1 MHPPASL
8 LKGYQITAQL
18 YESLNSVV
26 YRGYRDSDQQPVILK
41 FLKQDYPSPEEL
53 TRYQQEYHI
62 TRSLNL
68 EGVIQV
74 YDLQQYQNTRVIIL
88 EDFGGESLSLLLTK
102 QTLSIKDF
110 ITIAIK
116 ISEFLGEIHAANVIH
131 KDINPSNIV
140 FNCDTGELKIIDFGI
155 STVLS
160 RENPTLKNPH
170 VIEGTLAY
178 ISPEQTGR
186 MNRSLDYRTDFYS
199 LGVTFY
205 ELLTKQ
211 LPFPTTDL
219 MELVHSH
226 LAKSPVA
233 PHLLISSEREGG
245 GESCPKA
252 VSDIVLKL
260 MAKNAEDRYQSAH
273 GLKTDL
279 EHCLEQ
285 LQTTGEIKTFQLGHY
300 DISEQFTIP
309 ETLYGRDQEI
319 ATLLAAFDRIAALG
333 KKDGA
338 ELLLVAGYSG
348 VGKSALVNEVYK
360 PITAKGGNFIA
371 GKYDQ
376 YQHNIPYDAIAK
388 AFRDLCNQL
397 LTASET
403 TLNQW
408 RQKIRAAVGNNGQVL
423 IDVIPDLERIIGKQ
437 PTVAP
442 VDAIAA
448 QNRFN
453 LVFKNVIKA
462 ICQSDHPLV
471 LFIDNWQWADSA
483 SLMLLKTIITDG
495 ELQHL
500 LVVGAYRDHEVDE
513 AHPLMT
519 AVEEIKQEGGIVSQI
534 HLDNLKPVDV
544 NQLIADALDC
554 SPQDSQPLTDLVYSK
569 THGNAFFTT
578 EFIKSIYTEN
588 LLLFNHT
595 QCQWQWDSELIQAK
609 DITDNVVDFMASK
622 ISTLSETTQKI
633 LQVAACIGNSFDV
646 LLLSVI
652 YQQYPQQI
660 IYGLFPAI
668 QQGLIVSLNQGYQLI
683 NLHEDTDP
691 SLVKFRF
698 QHDRV
703 QQAAYTL
710 IEASQ
715 KTAFHLLIGRLLL
728 KTKTSEA
735 LSESIFEIIDHL
747 NLASEQVTSPEEFH
761 EIARLNLIASQKAKV
776 AAAYQLATNY
786 ANAGINHLSDLSA
799 DSWQTHYELTLA
811 LHNEAIEAAYLNGDL
826 KAMARLAKVVLQQA
840 KLLLDKVKAYQVQ
853 IQASIAQNQLLD
865 ALNTA
870 LTILKLLG
878 VSLPETPTN
887 TDIELGL
894 TETIE
899 NLPAMGIQDLIN
911 MPEMTDP
918 YKLATMG
925 ILSSV
930 LNAAYMAI
938 PDLLP
943 LIVFA
948 QVNLSINHGN
958 SSFSAFAYGNYG
970 LILCGIVGDID
981 SGYEFGKLAFSL
993 LEKFNNRANT
1003 KAKTFE
1009 IVCLSIK
1016 HWKEHIRET
1025 LNPLIEAYQ
1034 SGLETGDLEYAS
1046 FAALDYC
1053 SHSYVLG
1060 KELKGLEQDIATYS
1074 QAIHQLNQTTVFH
1087 LNEIF
1092 HQAVL
1097 NLLGN
1102 AENPCY
1108 LIGKTYN
1115 EAQMLPIH
1123 QQANDISTMALLYAN
1138 KLILCFLFG
1147 ELVEAREIAAKLELY
1162 LEGIPG
1168 QVFVPLFYF
1177 YDSLL
1182 RLALYP
1188 SSTTLEKEECLARVA
1203 TNQEKMK
1210 NWADYAPMNYL
1221 HKFHLVEAERHR
1233 ILGQN
1238 LEAMD
1243 LYNCA
1248 IAEAKENGYLN
1259 EEALANEL
1267 AAKFY
1272 LEWSKNKIAQVYM
1285 IEAYHRYTHWGAL
1298 AKVQDLEQRYPQ
1310 LLTQTASNI
1319 RFSVTNT
1326 TTSSTTATTLSN
1338 SLDLISI
1345 LKASQTLAQ
1354 EIKLDTLLTKMMAI
1368 VIENAGAERAY
1379 LLLQQNQQWAIAA
1392 EGIIDSN
1399 KVNILQFAPLD
1410 NFPATSLP
1418 KSIINYV
1425 IRTQTSIV
1433 CHRATEDN
1441 TFSTDPYIQI
1451 HQPQSILCSPII
1463 NQGQLIGLLYLENN
1477 AIIGAFTPD
1486 RLEVLN
1492 LLTSQAAISLE
1503 NSLLYRQLEDYSH
1516 TLEQKVEERTAQL
1529 AESNQQLKAAK
1540 QKADAA
1546 NEAKSDFLSN
1556 MSHELR
1562 TPLNGIMGYAQILK
1576 RDRDLG
1582 SKQIDGLTIIE
1593 QSGNHLLTLINDIL
1607 DLSKIEARKMELYPR
1622 DLHLQSFIESVVGI
1636 IRMRA
1641 NEKDILFQYNPDN
1654 NLPHGIKAD
1663 EKRLRQVLLNLLG
1676 NAVKFTDTGQVTLKV
1691 NVISLDQP
1699 QKTTVQTTLLDAVA
1713 HGEGLC
1719 AEPASAPVLMQSLM
1733 GETPKTALHRCKPRG
1748 NPQDRAASLRFQVID
1763 TGVGITPEQLEKIF
1777 QPFEQVGDTQRRAA
1791 GTGLGLTITKQLV
1804 ELMGAK
1810 LQVTSEFGYGSTFWF
1825 DVTFP
1830 VVETYQPQQPQS
1842 LGQIVGYI
1850 GSRRKLLIAEDKAA
1864 NRAVLQNMLEP
1875 LGFEIAYAENG
1886 QQEIELAQ
1894 QLQPDLILTD
1904 LVMPVKT
1911 GFEAIAELRS
1921 LPQMQ
1926 DIPIIVVSANV
1937 LDTDQQKSK
1946 LVGCQGFLSK
1956 PVDEQQLLEL
1966 LGEYL
1971 QLEWIYEED
1980 SQQTIA
1986 PARIEQPLVIPP
1998 PAEMEVLYELAML
2011 GSMRKIRQR
2020 ANYLE
2025 ELDTK
2030 YIPFGKKLKDL
2041 AEGFQ
2046 EQKILAL
2053 VEKYLEMENS

>member
-18 YESLNSVV
+18 YESANSLV

-74 YDLQQYQNTRVIIL
+74 YDLQHYQNTRVIIL

-102 QTLSIKDF
+102 QTLSIKEF

-116 ISEFLGEIHAANVIH
+116 ITEILGQIHAANVIH

-140 FNCDTGELKIIDFGI
+140 FNPDTGELKIIDFGI

-160 RENPTLKNPH
+160 RENPTLKNPN

-233 PHLLISSEREGG
+233 PHLLISSQREGG
-245 GESCPKA
+245 GEGCPKA

-285 LQTTGEIKTFQLGHY
+285 LQTTGEIKRFQLGHH
-300 DISEQFTIP
+300 DICERFTIP

-319 ATLLAAFDRIAALG
+319 ATLLAAFDQIAALSR
-333 KKDGA
+333 KDGA

-388 AFRDLCNQL
+388 AFHDLCNQL

-408 RQKIRAAVGNNGQVL
+408 RQKILAAVGNNGQVL

-471 LFIDNWQWADSA
+471 LFIDNCQWADSA
-483 SLMLLKTIITDG
+483 SLMLLKTIITDS

-500 LVVGAYRDHEVDE
+500 LVVGTYRDHEVDE
-513 AHPLMT
+513 AHPLIT

-554 SPQDSQPLTDLVYSK
+554 SPQDSQPLTNLVYSK
-569 THGNAFFTT
+569 THGNPFFTT
-578 EFIKSIYTEN
+578 EFLKSIYTKN

-609 DITDNVVDFMASK
+609 DITDNVVDFMAGK

-633 LQVAACIGNSFDV
+633 LQLAACIGNSFDV
-646 LLLSVI
+646 LLLSLI
-652 YQQYPQQI
+652 YQQSPQQI

-668 QQGLIVSLNQGYQLI
+668 QQGLIVCLNQGYQLI
-683 NLHEDTDP
+683 NLDDDTDC
-691 SLVKFRF
+691 SLVRFRF

-710 IEASQ
+710 IEPSQ

-747 NLASEQVTSPEEFH
+747 NLASDQVTSPEEFH
-761 EIARLNLIASQKAKV
+761 EIARLNLIASQKAKI
-776 AAAYQLATNY
+776 AAAYELATNY
-786 ANAGINHLSDLSA
+786 ANAGINHLSDLSG
-799 DSWQTHYELTLA
+799 DSWQTDYELTLA

-840 KLLLDKVKAYQVQ
+840 RLLLDKVKAYQVQ
-853 IQASIAQNQLLD
+853 IQASIGQNQLLD

-894 TETIE
+894 AETIE

-958 SSFSAFAYGNYG
+958 SSFSAFAYANYG

-993 LEKFNNRANT
+993 IENVNNRANT
-1003 KAKTFE
+1003 KARTFE

-1025 LNPLIEAYQ
+1025 LNPLLEAYQ

-1060 KELKGLEQDIATYS
+1060 KELKGLEQEIATYS

-1108 LIGKTYN
+1108 LIGKAYN

-1123 QQANDISTMALLYAN
+1123 QQANDISTMALLYGN
-1138 KLILCFLFG
+1138 KLILCFLFCD
-1147 ELVEAREIAAKLELY
+1147 LFEAREIAGKLELY

-1168 QVFVPLFYF
+1168 QVFVPLFHF

-1188 SSTTLEKEECLARVA
+1188 SSKTMEKEECLARVA

-1238 LEAMD
+1238 VEAMD

-1248 IAEAKENGYLN
+1248 IADAKENGYLN

-1272 LEWSKNKIAQVYM
+1272 LEWGKDKIAQLYM
-1285 IEAYHRYTHWGAL
+1285 MEAYHSYTHWGAL

-1310 LLTQTASNI
+1310 LLTQTASKV
-1319 RFSVTNT
+1319 RFSATNT
-1326 TTSSTTATTLSN
+1326 TTSSTTATTLSD

-1345 LKASQTLAQ
+1345 LKASQALAQ
-1354 EIKLDTLLTKMMAI
+1354 EIKLDTLLANMMAI
-1368 VIENAGAERAY
+1368 VIENAGAETAY
-1379 LLLQQNQQWAIAA
+1379 LLLQHNQQWAIAA
-1392 EGIIDSN
+1392 EGILDTNKDSN

-1410 NFPATSLP
+1410 NFPETSLP

-1425 IRTQTSIV
+1425 IRTQTSVV
-1433 CHRATEDN
+1433 CHRATKHQ

-1451 HQPQSILCSPII
+1451 HQPQSILCTPII

-1492 LLTSQAAISLE
+1492 LLTSQAAISIE
-1503 NSLLYRQLEDYSH
+1503 NALLYRQLEDYSH

-1529 AESNQQLKAAK
+1529 AESNQQLKTAK
-1540 QKADAA
+1540 QKADEA
-1546 NEAKSDFLSN
+1546 NQAKSEFLSN

-1562 TPLNGIMGYAQILK
+1562 TPLNGILGYAQILK

-1582 SKQIDGLTIIE
+1582 TKQIDGLTIIE

-1622 DLHLQSFIESVVGI
+1622 DLHLQSFLGSVVGI

-1641 NEKDILFQYNPDN
+1641 LEKDILFEYNPED

-1676 NAVKFTDTGQVTLKV
+1676 NAVKFTDTGEVTLKV

-1699 QKTTVQTTLLDAVA
+1699 QKTTL
-1713 HGEGLC
+1713 
-1719 AEPASAPVLMQSLM
+1719 S
-1733 GETPKTALHRCKPRG
+1733 
-1748 NPQDRAASLRFQVID
+1748 FQVID
-1763 TGVGITPEQLEKIF
+1763 TGVGMTPEQLQKIF
-1777 QPFEQVGDTQRRAA
+1777 QPFEQVGDTQRRAT

-1804 ELMGAK
+1804 ELMGGK

-1830 VVETYQPQQPQS
+1830 VVETYQPQQQQK

-1850 GSRRKLLIAEDKAA
+1850 GSRRKVLIAEDKAA

-1875 LGFEIAYAENG
+1875 LGFEVVMAENG

-1904 LVMPVKT
+1904 LIMPVKT
-1911 GFEAIAELRS
+1911 GFEAIAELRN

-1937 LDTDQQKSK
+1937 LDTDLEKSK

-1971 QLEWIYEED
+1971 QLEWIYEEV

-1986 PARIEQPLVIPP
+1986 LASSEQPLVIPP
-1998 PAEMEVLYELAML
+1998 PEEMEVLYELAML
-2011 GSMRKIRQR
+2011 GSMKKIRQR
-2020 ANYLE
+2020 ATYLE

-2030 YIPFGKKLKDL
+2030 YIPIASKLKDL

-2053 VEKYLEMENS
+2053 VEKYLEQDLRNWHN

>member
-18 YESLNSVV
+18 YESSNSLV

-62 TRSLNL
+62 TCSLNL

-110 ITIAIK
+110 IIIAIK
-116 ISEFLGEIHAANVIH
+116 ITKILGEIHRANVIH

-140 FNCDTGELKIIDFGI
+140 FNPDTGELKIIDFGI

-160 RENPTLKNPH
+160 RENPTLKNPN

-245 GESCPKA
+245 GDGCPKA
-252 VSDIVLKL
+252 ISDIVLKL

-285 LQTTGEIKTFQLGHY
+285 LQTTGEIKTFQLGHH
-300 DISEQFTIP
+300 DISERFTIP

-319 ATLLAAFDRIAALG
+319 ATLLAAFDRIAAFSR
-333 KKDGA
+333 KDGA

-388 AFRDLCNQL
+388 AFGDLCNQL

-408 RQKIRAAVGNNGQVL
+408 RREIIAAVGNNGQVL

-471 LFIDNWQWADSA
+471 LFIDNCQWADSA

-513 AHPLMT
+513 AHPFMT

-554 SPQDSQPLTDLVYSK
+554 SPQDSQPLTDLVYYK
-569 THGNAFFTT
+569 THGNPFFTT
-578 EFIKSIYTEN
+578 EFITSIYTEK

-646 LLLSVI
+646 LLLAVI
-652 YQQYPQQI
+652 YQQSPQQV

-683 NLHEDTDP
+683 NLDHDTDC

-710 IEASQ
+710 IEPSQ

-728 KTKTSEA
+728 KTKTSET

-747 NLASEQVTSPEEFH
+747 NLASDQVTCPEEFH
-761 EIARLNLIASQKAKV
+761 EIASLNLIASQKAKV
-776 AAAYQLATNY
+776 AAAYELATNY

-840 KLLLDKVKAYQVQ
+840 RLLLDKVKAYQVQ
-853 IQASIAQNQLLD
+853 IQASIGQNQLLD

-878 VSLPETPTN
+878 VNLPENPTN

-894 TETIE
+894 AETIE
-899 NLPAMGIQDLIN
+899 NLPAIGIQDLIN

-918 YKLATMG
+918 YKLATME

-958 SSFSAFAYGNYG
+958 SCFSAFAYANYG

-1003 KAKTFE
+1003 KAKTVE

-1025 LNPLIEAYQ
+1025 LNPLLEAYQ

-1060 KELKGLEQDIATYS
+1060 KELNGLEQEIATYS

-1092 HQAVL
+1092 HQGVL

-1108 LIGKTYN
+1108 LIGKAYN

-1147 ELVEAREIAAKLELY
+1147 DLLEAREIAAKLELY

-1177 YDSLL
+1177 YDSLV
-1182 RLALYP
+1182 RLELYY
-1188 SSTTLEKEECLARVA
+1188 SSTTLEKEESLARVA

-1238 LEAMD
+1238 VEAMD

-1248 IAEAKENGYLN
+1248 IAEAKENRYLN

-1272 LEWSKNKIAQVYM
+1272 LEWGKDKIAQLYM
-1285 IEAYHRYTHWGAL
+1285 MEAYHSYTHWGAL
-1298 AKVQDLEQRYPQ
+1298 AKVQDLEQYYPQ
-1310 LLTQTASNI
+1310 LLTQTASNV
-1319 RFSVTNT
+1319 RFSATNT
-1326 TTSSTTATTLSN
+1326 TTSSTTATTLSD

-1345 LKASQTLAQ
+1345 LKASQALAQ
-1354 EIKLDTLLTKMMAI
+1354 EIKLDTLLANMMAI
-1368 VIENAGAERAY
+1368 VIENAGAEMAY

-1399 KVNILQFAPLD
+1399 KNTNKVNILQFAPLD
-1410 NFPATSLP
+1410 TFSETSLS

-1425 IRTQTSIV
+1425 IRTQTSV
-1433 CHRATEDN
+1433 VFHRATEDN

-1451 HQPQSILCSPII
+1451 HQPQSILCTPII
-1463 NQGQLIGLLYLENN
+1463 NQGKLIGLLYLENN
-1477 AIIGAFTPD
+1477 LTTGAFTPD

-1503 NSLLYRQLEDYSH
+1503 NALLYRQLEDYSH

-1529 AESNQQLKAAK
+1529 ADSNQQLKAAK
-1540 QKADAA
+1540 QKADTA
-1546 NEAKSDFLSN
+1546 NQAKSDFLSN

-1562 TPLNGIMGYAQILK
+1562 TPLNGILGYAQILK
-1576 RDRDLG
+1576 RDRDL
-1582 SKQIDGLTIIE
+1582 STKQIDGLRIIE

-1622 DLHLQSFIESVVGI
+1622 NLHLQSFIGSVVGI

-1641 NEKDILFQYNPDN
+1641 NEKDILFQYNPED

-1699 QKTTVQTTLLDAVA
+1699 QKTTVQTTL
-1713 HGEGLC
+1713 
-1719 AEPASAPVLMQSLM
+1719 
-1733 GETPKTALHRCKPRG
+1733 
-1748 NPQDRAASLRFQVID
+1748 RFQVID
-1763 TGVGITPEQLEKIF
+1763 TGVGITDEQLETIF

-1791 GTGLGLTITKQLV
+1791 GTGLGLAITKQLV

-1810 LQVTSEFGYGSTFWF
+1810 LQVTSQLGSGSTFWF

-1830 VVETYQPQQPQS
+1830 VVEKYQPQQQQK

-1850 GSRRKLLIAEDKAA
+1850 GSRRKVLIAEDKAA

-1875 LGFEIAYAENG
+1875 LGFEVVMAENG

-1904 LVMPVKT
+1904 LVMPIKT
-1911 GFEAIAELRS
+1911 GFEAVAELRN

-1926 DIPIIVVSANV
+1926 DIPIIAVSANV
-1937 LDTDQQKSK
+1937 LETDQEKSK

-1956 PVDEQQLLEL
+1956 PVDEQQLLKL

-1986 PARIEQPLVIPP
+1986 AARIEQPLVIPP

-2011 GSMRKIRQR
+2011 GSMKKIRQR
-2020 ANYLE
+2020 ATYLE

-2030 YIPFGKKLKDL
+2030 YIPFAQKLKDL

-2046 EQKILAL
+2046 EQKILEL
-2053 VEKYLEMENS
+2053 VEKYLEMDNC